1 MKIIHFSISTF
12 KLSKTIESKSKLNPN
27 ALCKKIYKIYQK
39 LIIFFPFN
47 RQEQEQSPDGSWKYA
62 YETGNGIVVEE
73 EGYLKNP
80 GTEEEAQVSCFALTN
95 K

>member
-1 MKIIHFSISTF
+1 MHFV
-12 KLSKTIESKSKLNPN
+12 KKLQNLSKINN
-27 ALCKKIYKIYQK
+27 
-39 LIIFFPFN
+39 FFPFN
-47 RQEQEQSPDGSWKYA
+47 RQEQEQSPDGSYKYA
-62 YETGNGIVVEE
+62 FETGNGIVVEE